1 MMTWFRLTL
10 VCGALLGLLLGLTQ
24 PADWNDPSHA
34 VRSGPCFDRGNEAT
48 SDSPTASVVASMES
62 DPVRAGPFRFLVL
75 DCTLSASNT
84 GPPGQETHGPQDP
97 MGPWRV
103 AGQAGNSNQRH
114 RATFCTKLLA
124 FNRRIEESGFRN
136 TL

>member
-10 VCGALLGLLLGLTQ
+10 VCGALLGLLLGLTR
-24 PADWNDPSHA
+24 PADWNDPSPA
-34 VRSGPCFDRGNEAT
+34 VRLGPCFDRGNEAT
-48 SDSPTASVVASMES
+48 SDPPTASVVASLES
-62 DPVRAGPFRFLVL
+62 DPVRAGPFQFLVL
-75 DCTLSASNT
+75 DCTLSASKT
-84 GPPGQETHGPQDP
+84 GPRGQETHGLPDP

-103 AGQAGNSNQRH
+103 ADQPATQNQRP
-114 RATFCTKLLA
+114 RANFCTKLLA

>member
-24 PADWNDPSHA
+24 PADWNDPSPA

-62 DPVRAGPFRFLVL
+62 DPARAGPFDF
-75 DCTLSASNT
+75 DTLIW
-84 GPPGQETHGPQDP
+84 TH
-97 MGPWRV
+97 
-103 AGQAGNSNQRH
+103 SI
-114 RATFCTKLLA
+114 L
-124 FNRRIEESGFRN
+124 
-136 TL
+136 